1 MMKKVM
7 LFLGLAALLAMAS
20 CKRDTVCRCSVIG
33 DNAVRYFTI
42 DKGHCEDIRFLYS
55 NHDNIHT
62 RITDT
67 VVCTGYDFNIEES

>member
-7 LFLGLAALLAMAS
+7 LFLGCAAMLTIAS
-20 CKRDTVCRCSVIG
+20 CKKDSVCRCSVIG
-33 DNAVRYFTI
+33 DNAVRYFAL
-42 DKGHCEDIRFLYS
+42 DKGNCEDIRFLYS

-67 VVCTGYDFNIEES
+67 VVCTGYEFKNAE